1 MCVCVCVRVSVC
13 APCLTCLCVDSSG
26 DDEMVI
32 TLAMALENPEGGI
45 LFQVRFL
52 LSHAAGRYTVSSCF
66 DLTAYF

>member
-1 MCVCVCVRVSVC
+1 MW
-13 APCLTCLCVDSSG
+13 DSSG

-45 LFQVRFL
+45 LLQVMFL
-52 LSHAAGRYTVSSCF
+52 LSHAAGRHIVPFCF